1 MEVFIYT
8 ISEDVD
14 VIDTRPEAYDF
25 KNGLDNG
32 EKRWRKE
39 AISNGKAKNRYKR
52 VARKI
57 LSACGLL

>member
-1 MEVFIYT
+1 MQVFVYS
-8 ISEDVD
+8 ISENVD

-25 KNGLDNG
+25 KNGLDKG
-32 EKRWRKE
+32 EKKYERE
-39 AISNGKAKNRYKR
+39 MMENGKAKNRYKR